1 MPSPVFHHAC
11 LFFII
16 IRLKPYRYK
25 HNFPH
30 EPFVQFPVESAF
42 LNAKPCHVRLEQPNH
57 LLHSKCA
64 LGNSKSLFYKVSV
77 ISKII
82 VSPLFLLLFCN
93 IFHLHISLSSIKSL
107 DFSQLFFSTFF
118 EKNLTATPVCAAIF
132 ADIHQQKWPFCL
144 RYIFAP
150 SIS

>member
-57 LLHSKCA
+57 LLHSKIIAIYC
-64 LGNSKSLFYKVSV
+64 LFQCFKGNVLSLNLFSMTHSLHQPPECFYR
-77 ISKII
+77 II
-82 VSPLFLLLFCN
+82 P
-93 IFHLHISLSSIKSL
+93 
-107 DFSQLFFSTFF
+107 
-118 EKNLTATPVCAAIF
+118 PF
-132 ADIHQQKWPFCL
+132 ADSAFCQTEDSPNLPVRPSDEVIHQHNL
-144 RYIFAP
+144 
-150 SIS
+150 